1 MRNSILLYRFLIKGE
16 GQVEHVT
23 YQIDQQYLL
32 HDQYKSASNLN
43 ARIQLHQRFG
53 RSTVDWFRWV
63 FDQYRIA
70 PDSKILEL
78 GCGPALLWQ
87 KNLDRV
93 ADDWDIVLSDF
104 SPGMLQEAQ
113 KNLDHS
119 GKNFNFQV
127 IDAQSLPFADSHFD
141 IVIANHML
149 YHVPDRAR
157 ALAEVRRVL
166 KPGGYFYATT
176 NGEGNHQ
183 DITRLKLQVGITTPN
198 SVASAPFSLEN
209 GVEQLGY
216 QFAHIEMQR
225 IENELV
231 VTEAEPLMLFILS
244 TMAKGE
250 DAEKLQKLRSLI
262 EQEIDQK
269 GAIRIKRDSGMFVA
283 YGTKEN

>member
-1 MRNSILLYRFLIKGE
+1 M
-16 GQVEHVT
+16 T

-32 HDQYKSASNLN
+32 HDRYKNASNLS

-53 RSTVDWFRWV
+53 SNTVDWFRWV
-63 FDQYRIA
+63 FDQYEIT
-70 PDSKILEL
+70 PNSKILEL

-93 ADDWDIVLSDF
+93 AGDWDIVLSDF
-104 SPGMLQEAQ
+104 SAGMLQEAQ
-113 KNLDHS
+113 KNLDDS
-119 GKNFNFQV
+119 DKPFSFQV
-127 IDAQSLPFADSHFD
+127 IDAQSIPFADNYFD

-166 KPGGYFYATT
+166 KPDGHFYATT
-176 NGEGNHQ
+176 NGKGHLQE
-183 DITRLKLQVGITTPN
+183 ITQLKLRAGITTQ
-198 SVASAPFSLEN
+198 SVVASVPFSLEN
-209 GVEQLGY
+209 GIEQLVH

-225 IENELV
+225 TEDELV

-244 TMAKGE
+244 GIAQGE
-250 DAEKLQKLRSLI
+250 DAEKLQKLCNLI

-269 GAIRIKRDSGMFVA
+269 GAIHIKRGSGMFVA
-283 YGTKEN
+283 YGTK